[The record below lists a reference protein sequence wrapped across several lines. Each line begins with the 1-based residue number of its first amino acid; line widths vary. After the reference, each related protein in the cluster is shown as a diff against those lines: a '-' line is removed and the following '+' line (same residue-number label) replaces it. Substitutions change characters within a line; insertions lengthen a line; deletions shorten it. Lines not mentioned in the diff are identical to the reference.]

1 MFEFLINKFIKDSN
15 NTKDNEVRNSYG
27 FFGGIIGITVNII
40 LFIIKFSVGM
50 IVSSVAIS
58 ADAFNNLSDAGSSFV
73 TILGFKLASKPADKE
88 HPFGHGRIEYL
99 SALIVAFMVM
109 LVGFQFIKTSF
120 DKIISPVP
128 VAFEFVPFI
137 LLLVSIVLKI
147 WLSRFNKYVGEKINS
162 AALRAASMDAL
173 GDVFTTSCVAISF
186 LAAKFISFPIDGYIG
201 LAVALFIVYSG
212 FNLIKDTIDPL
223 LGEAPDPELVKS
235 IQSMILSYDNIL
247 GTHDLVIHNYG
258 PGKCMASIHAEIP
271 SEISVVKIHEIIDK
285 AEREISKELKI
296 YLVIHIDP
304 ICQLEG
310 ETQDAYDE
318 VQRIISQYNYIDSIH
333 DFRVIGEGSIKNLV
347 FDVLL
352 NMSVKCPLKKREL
365 ADLISKQVKEKHPAY
380 NCIITIDTNYI

>member
-1 MFEFLINKFIKDSN
+1 
-15 NTKDNEVRNSYG
+15 
-27 FFGGIIGITVNII
+27 
-40 LFIIKFSVGM
+40 
-50 IVSSVAIS
+50 
-58 ADAFNNLSDAGSSFV
+58 
-73 TILGFKLASKPADKE
+73 
-88 HPFGHGRIEYL
+88 
-99 SALIVAFMVM
+99 
-109 LVGFQFIKTSF
+109 
-120 DKIISPVP
+120 
-128 VAFEFVPFI
+128 
-137 LLLVSIVLKI
+137 
-147 WLSRFNKYVGEKINS
+147 
-162 AALRAASMDAL
+162 
-173 GDVFTTSCVAISF
+173 
-186 LAAKFISFPIDGYIG
+186 
-201 LAVALFIVYSG
+201 
-212 FNLIKDTIDPL
+212 
-223 LGEAPDPELVKS
+223 
-235 IQSMILSYDNIL
+235 MILSYDNIL

-258 PGKCMASIHAEIP
+258 PGNCMASIHAEIP

-352 NMSVKCPLKKREL
+352 NMSVKCPLKNREL